1 MKRMGASQ
9 FVFIRS
15 FSCKIPKTIRFIRV
29 IRSFIIASYSFSS
42 PEQYKCSSDNHQS
55 TAHNVA

>member
-42 PEQYKCSSDNHQS
+42 LVQYKY
-55 TAHNVA
+55 